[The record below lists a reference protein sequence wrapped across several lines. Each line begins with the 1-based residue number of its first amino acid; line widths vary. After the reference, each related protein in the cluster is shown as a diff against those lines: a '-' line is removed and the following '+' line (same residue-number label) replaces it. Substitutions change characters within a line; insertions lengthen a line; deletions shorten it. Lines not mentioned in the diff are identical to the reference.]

1 MHKSSNFVLIL
12 KTAAIFKLFFFFFQ
26 IFIFRFLQL
35 NWRKT
40 DCLASCFI
48 EEHDFQLCS
57 FTAPEKGE
65 KQLCSQ
71 TVTKSEKKLLLLNLR
86 QEKAKTNSSQWCDK
100 VLFCKHFIFQTCF
113 NGISCFYSLS
123 ITFLCVSFTTIVF

>member
-1 MHKSSNFVLIL
+1 MLIIKLNFSEVAQELQFCSNSKNSGYFQIILSSL
-12 KTAAIFKLFFFFFQ
+12 FQ

-57 FTAPEKGE
+57 FTAHEKE
-65 KQLCSQ
+65 ERKKQLGRLSDKWKTLFVAVAPERVFLNQ
-71 TVTKSEKKLLLLNLR
+71 MKSGNK
-86 QEKAKTNSSQWCDK
+86 Q
-100 VLFCKHFIFQTCF
+100 KH
-113 NGISCFYSLS
+113 SD
-123 ITFLCVSFTTIVF
+123 VSGFALTSPKPVWNRS